1 MHNDI
6 ILSEGHIIE
15 CKACIVS
22 LGQLSQ
28 LRFKID
34 SRGQIMAQ
42 I

>member
-6 ILSEGHIIE
+6 IPLEGHIIE
-15 CKACIVS
+15 YKACIVP

-28 LRFKID
+28 LRFEID